1 MDIISLKASLASAL
15 NDSEVDYN
23 RILSLAN
30 QISKYDTQNVRF
42 SIDASHISR
51 LGHELVSKQETA
63 VAELIKN
70 AYDADANYVKAIFK
84 HTYRAGGELII
95 VDDGLGMSRDEL
107 INGFMRIS
115 TRDKSENPR
124 SSKYKRQRAGR
135 KGIGRFSAQRLG
147 MRLQLTTR
155 REEDVAGICIDIDWN
170 KFEEVG
176 DLILVSNQITS
187 VPLADVG
194 TSLRISNLKD
204 SWSNAQIQRAYR
216 FISELLQPTPLRFA
230 PNKKDG
236 DPGFRVEFY
245 EEFDGVQEL
254 IASEQQNI
262 LDNAH
267 ALISGYV
274 DENGVP
280 YFSID
285 SKRFN
290 YNGGPENFQSDAR
303 VKTVFD
309 ADIAD
314 YSLLAGVSFQAHYF
328 IENDLPPGSRN
339 IVRNVLR
346 KNSGIKIYRNGFRVL
361 PYGEAQDDWLGL
373 QRSSALRQLLPP
385 HANSNFIG
393 FVQLTDPNGD
403 NFEETASR
411 EGLIENQAFSQ
422 LQDFIYKS
430 LMHGII
436 KIAHA
441 RGKKAFATDPSP
453 KKTPSQRAE
462 DITSKLST
470 FFEKVSNRDSAVQ
483 RPAAEQAK
491 IEEEASEIFD
501 EIILLKKDTKDLLE
515 EIGMLRVLASLGL
528 TIGEFTHETRHVLSA
543 LSAGIF
549 TITQGNPSADKLK
562 TLQANIESLQAYM
575 RYFDKAVT
583 QNSQRNLSVHEV
595 RDLLGDFEQV
605 VSSALKR
612 QFVSL
617 KVDVS
622 GYDLFVRPSHK
633 SEWASIFFNLFT
645 NSLKAINRARVLGDI
660 RISAGEVDD
669 ARIFIEFMDN
679 GDGIAEENRE
689 KVFDAFF
696 TTSTPADALADDE
709 VHITGSGL
717 GLKIIRDIV
726 ESAGGEI
733 FISEPPKGYS
743 TCIRIEFPRATDEEI
758 PDELR

>member
-1 MDIISLKASLASAL
+1 MDIISLKESLATAL
-15 NDSEVDYN
+15 GESEIDYN
-23 RILSLAN
+23 KILSLAN
-30 QISKYDTQNVRF
+30 EISKYDTENVRF
-42 SIDASHISR
+42 SVDASHISR

-70 AYDADANYVKAIFK
+70 AYDADADYVKAVFK
-84 HTYRAGGELII
+84 HTYKAGGELII
-95 VDDGLGMSRDEL
+95 SDNGLGMSRDEL

-115 TRDKSENPR
+115 TRDKSENP
-124 SSKYKRQRAGR
+124 SSNKYNRQRAGR

-147 MRLQLTTR
+147 MRLQLTTK
-155 REEDVAGICIDIDWN
+155 REEDLAGICIEIDWN
-170 KFEEVG
+170 KFEAVG
-176 DLILVSNQITS
+176 DLILVSNQITFD
-187 VPLADVG
+187 PTADVG
-194 TSLRISNLKD
+194 TTLRISNLKD

-216 FISELLQPTPLRFA
+216 FISDLLQPTPLRFA
-230 PNKKDG
+230 PNRTVG

-245 EEFDGVQEL
+245 EEYDGEQVL

-274 DENGVP
+274 DETGTP
-280 YFSID
+280 YFSIN

-290 YNGGPENFQSDAR
+290 FNGEPENFLSDAR

-309 ADIAD
+309 AEVKD
-314 YSLLAGVSFQAHYF
+314 YSLLPGVSFQAHYF

-346 KNSGIKIYRNGFRVL
+346 KNSGIRIYRNGFRVL
-361 PYGEAQDDWLGL
+361 PYGEPQDDWLGL

-436 KIAHA
+436 KIAHV
-441 RGKKAFATDPSP
+441 RGKKIFSTDPATN
-453 KKTPSQRAE
+453 KTTKERAE
-462 DITSKLST
+462 DITTKFST
-470 FFEKVSNRDSAVQ
+470 FVAKVSSSNSWSS
-483 RPAAEQAK
+483 RPAEEQAK
-491 IEEEASEIFD
+491 IDEEAHEIFE
-501 EIILLKKDTKDLLE
+501 EIVLLEKDTQDLLE
-515 EIGMLRVLASLGL
+515 ELGMLRVLASLGL

-549 TITQGNPSADKLK
+549 TITQGNPDADKLK
-562 TLQANIESLQAYM
+562 TLQANIESLQSYM

-595 RDLLGDFEQV
+595 RDLLSDFEQV
-605 VSSALKR
+605 VTSALKR

-617 KVDVS
+617 TVEVS
-622 GYDLFVRPSHK
+622 GYELFVKPSHK

-645 NSLKAINRARVLGDI
+645 NSLKAINRARVLGEI
-660 RISAGEVDD
+660 RIVAGEVDD
-669 ARIFIEFMDN
+669 TRLYIEFIDN
-679 GDGIAEENRE
+679 GDGIAEENKE

-726 ESAGGEI
+726 ESTGGEI
-733 FISEPPKGYS
+733 FISEPPAGFS
-743 TCIRIEFPRATDEEI
+743 TCIRIEFPRAADEEI

>member
-1 MDIISLKASLASAL
+1 
-15 NDSEVDYN
+15 
-23 RILSLAN
+23 
-30 QISKYDTQNVRF
+30 
-42 SIDASHISR
+42 
-51 LGHELVSKQETA
+51 

-70 AYDADANYVKAIFK
+70 AYDADANYVKAIFR

-95 VDDGLGMSRDEL
+95 MDDGLGMSRDEL

-187 VPLADVG
+187 APLADVG

-204 SWSNAQIQRAYR
+204 SWSKAQIQRAYR
-216 FISELLQPTPLRFA
+216 FISELLQPTLLRFA

-245 EEFDGVQEL
+245 EEFDGEQEL

-274 DENGVP
+274 DEKGIP
-280 YFSID
+280 YFSIE

-290 YNGGPENFQSDAR
+290 YNGGPENFHSDAR

-309 ADIAD
+309 ADVAD

-393 FVQLTDPNGD
+393 FVQLTDPNGN

-430 LMHGII
+430 L
-436 KIAHA
+436 
-441 RGKKAFATDPSP
+441 
-453 KKTPSQRAE
+453 
-462 DITSKLST
+462 
-470 FFEKVSNRDSAVQ
+470 
-483 RPAAEQAK
+483 
-491 IEEEASEIFD
+491 
-501 EIILLKKDTKDLLE
+501 
-515 EIGMLRVLASLGL
+515 
-528 TIGEFTHETRHVLSA
+528 
-543 LSAGIF
+543 
-549 TITQGNPSADKLK
+549 
-562 TLQANIESLQAYM
+562 
-575 RYFDKAVT
+575 
-583 QNSQRNLSVHEV
+583 
-595 RDLLGDFEQV
+595 
-605 VSSALKR
+605 
-612 QFVSL
+612 
-617 KVDVS
+617 
-622 GYDLFVRPSHK
+622 
-633 SEWASIFFNLFT
+633 
-645 NSLKAINRARVLGDI
+645 
-660 RISAGEVDD
+660 
-669 ARIFIEFMDN
+669 
-679 GDGIAEENRE
+679 
-689 KVFDAFF
+689 
-696 TTSTPADALADDE
+696 
-709 VHITGSGL
+709 
-717 GLKIIRDIV
+717 
-726 ESAGGEI
+726 
-733 FISEPPKGYS
+733 
-743 TCIRIEFPRATDEEI
+743 
-758 PDELR
+758 

>member
-290 YNGGPENFQSDAR
+290 YNGGPENFHSDAR

-470 FFEKVSNRDSAVQ
+470 FFEKVSSRDSEVQ